1 MPDKNKNS
9 KTVVECY
16 LTGCKY
22 IFTEYEVQNMR
33 VSDCVFDNMVYLPLG
48 GSGGSGGYGICISHK
63 DEEDDYTFSCIDF
76 ESGHKKKQCIEC
88 IMKDNDGVI
97 PLGDD
102 DIFEIIEVD
111 DDDEFLS

>member
-22 IFTEYEVQNMR
+22 NTACCLSPHDFSNIKCYCTKEH
-33 VSDCVFDNMVYLPLG
+33 
-48 GSGGSGGYGICISHK
+48 ISI
-63 DEEDDYTFSCIDF
+63 DINEEDDYTLSCIDF

-102 DIFEIIEVD
+102 DIFDIIEVD

>member
-1 MPDKNKNS
+1 MLNYWSNIK
-9 KTVVECY
+9 EH
-16 LTGCKY
+16 
-22 IFTEYEVQNMR
+22 
-33 VSDCVFDNMVYLPLG
+33 
-48 GSGGSGGYGICISHK
+48 ISI
-63 DEEDDYTFSCIDF
+63 DINEEDDYTFSCIDF

-102 DIFEIIEVD
+102 DILDIIEVD